1 MHARSWW
8 ELAGPPWHP
17 RGVAACGGHPSP
29 LLPCPAPGGSPPA
42 PLTAAESSS
51 CPATSKSV
59 CSYQKA
65 LGSIQSYTTLRC
77 CLATSSAVANLPPP
91 NPVLWWMGWQW
102 VLTFISG
109 PSFVSWRN
117 CELTW
122 DKRRAS
128 LQSDGPSCC
137 ISILSTL
144 RFCDVVLHA
153 ASGRLYNRDA
163 QSFATLLIQISISH
177 ILLSYTLVK
186 FLGVVGVFFGNIAQQ
201 FIVKQWKQ
209 EKNHIPILTSQ
220 SARMKRASIMIT
232 ELHKRPYETT
242 GDNSLK
248 WY

>member
-1 MHARSWW
+1 MRGPGGNWPVRHDTPEASQPVVGTHRRSYPALLL
-8 ELAGPPWHP
+8 EGP
-17 RGVAACGGHPSP
+17 P
-29 LLPCPAPGGSPPA
+29 LLPLRRRRAAPALPHQSLFAHIKRLWGQYRAIRHLGVVWQHPPRW
-42 PLTAAESSS
+42 P
-51 CPATSKSV
+51 TS
-59 CSYQKA
+59 
-65 LGSIQSYTTLRC
+65 
-77 CLATSSAVANLPPP
+77 PP

-102 VLTFISG
+102 GLTFISG

-186 FLGVVGVFFGNIAQQ
+186 FLGVVGGFFGNIAQQ

-209 EKNHIPILTSQ
+209 EKKNIPILTSQ